1 MNNPQLTELLQ
12 ELSEQQKQT
21 HRDFDSLKEE
31 NGDLYRQVG
40 ALRRKHEKQQ
50 ATVDRLITFMIHFIQ
65 QSGTVCINGIFQLSW
80 VFMVF
85 LGPVNTP
92 NRIEKI
98 SRAIDA
104 NRIGFETFEYRRI
117 SRRSSNT
124 ATKTVWRNR
133 SAKTFSANFPTFSS
147 VLSKSRHE
155 PNYTKLEK
163 RQGRRSC
170 LKYYF

>member
-65 QSGTVCINGIFQLSW
+65 QSGTVCIEYFSITLGIY
-80 VFMVF
+80 
-85 LGPVNTP
+85 
-92 NRIEKI
+92 
-98 SRAIDA
+98 
-104 NRIGFETFEYRRI
+104 GFFRPSQYP
-117 SRRSSNT
+117 
-124 ATKTVWRNR
+124 K
-133 SAKTFSANFPTFSS
+133 
-147 VLSKSRHE
+147 
-155 PNYTKLEK
+155 
-163 RQGRRSC
+163 
-170 LKYYF
+170 

>member
-65 QSGTVCINGIFQLSW
+65 QSGTVCIKRNIFQLRW

-92 NRIEKI
+92 NRIKEI

-104 NRIGFETFEYRRI
+104 DRI
-117 SRRSSNT
+117 
-124 ATKTVWRNR
+124 
-133 SAKTFSANFPTFSS
+133 
-147 VLSKSRHE
+147 
-155 PNYTKLEK
+155 
-163 RQGRRSC
+163 
-170 LKYYF
+170 

>member
-65 QSGTVCINGIFQLSW
+65 QSGTVCNYCCYKWKIFHLRW
-80 VFMVF
+80 V
-85 LGPVNTP
+85 L
-92 NRIEKI
+92 
-98 SRAIDA
+98 
-104 NRIGFETFEYRRI
+104 
-117 SRRSSNT
+117 
-124 ATKTVWRNR
+124 W
-133 SAKTFSANFPTFSS
+133 
-147 VLSKSRHE
+147 
-155 PNYTKLEK
+155 
-163 RQGRRSC
+163 
-170 LKYYF
+170 YF

>member
-65 QSGTVCINGIFQLSW
+65 QSGTVCISDDVFQIFT
-80 VFMVF
+80 VF
-85 LGPVNTP
+85 LGPINTP
-92 NRIEKI
+92 NRIKEI
-98 SRAIDA
+98 SGTVDA
-104 NRIGFETFEYRRI
+104 NR
-117 SRRSSNT
+117 
-124 ATKTVWRNR
+124 V
-133 SAKTFSANFPTFSS
+133 
-147 VLSKSRHE
+147 
-155 PNYTKLEK
+155 
-163 RQGRRSC
+163 
-170 LKYYF
+170 

>member
-65 QSGTVCINGIFQLSW
+65 QSGTVCINAIFLRQ

-92 NRIEKI
+92 NRIKEI
-98 SRAIDA
+98 SRAVDA
-104 NRIGFETFEYRRI
+104 DRI
-117 SRRSSNT
+117 
-124 ATKTVWRNR
+124 
-133 SAKTFSANFPTFSS
+133 
-147 VLSKSRHE
+147 
-155 PNYTKLEK
+155 
-163 RQGRRSC
+163 
-170 LKYYF
+170 

>member
-65 QSGTVCINGIFQLSW
+65 QSGTVCVNGIF
-80 VFMVF
+80 F
-85 LGPVNTP
+85 
-92 NRIEKI
+92 
-98 SRAIDA
+98 
-104 NRIGFETFEYRRI
+104 
-117 SRRSSNT
+117 
-124 ATKTVWRNR
+124 
-133 SAKTFSANFPTFSS
+133 
-147 VLSKSRHE
+147 
-155 PNYTKLEK
+155 NYARYLW
-163 RQGRRSC
+163 S
-170 LKYYF
+170 F